1 MGLELSTDPDR
12 LDLDWIHRVLSE
24 EAYWALGTPRFLVER
39 AVENSLC
46 FGLYLDGRQVG
57 FARVI
62 SDYATFAYL
71 SDVFVDASCRG
82 RGYSKVMMQAIVD
95 HPRLQ
100 GLRLWLLGTRDAH
113 GLYEKYGFGPTIP
126 GRFMERRD
134 TNPLAREE

>member
-1 MGLELSTDPDR
+1 MGLELSTDPNR
-12 LDLDWIHRVLSE
+12 LNIDWLHHVLSE
-24 EAYWALGTPRFLVER
+24 ESYWATGSPRFLVER
-39 AVENSLC
+39 SIEHSLC
-46 FGLYLDGRQVG
+46 FGLYLDGKQVG

-71 SDVFVDASCRG
+71 SDVFVDAGHRG

-95 HPRLQ
+95 HPKLQ

-113 GLYEKYGFGPTIP
+113 GLYEQFGFAPTLP

-134 TNPLAREE
+134 PNPLAREE